1 MTNVKSRKTRKA
13 YTPEE
18 AALFAKA
25 ANAAAKQVE
34 CNQHKKPNHVVNED
48 MLKAHSKIR
57 R

>member
-25 ANAAAKQVE
+25 ANAAAKQIVSL
-34 CNQHKKPNHVVNED
+34 QLQRYDDTPYTRSKKD
-48 MLKAHSKIR
+48 SL
-57 R
+57 